1 MPPKKKEE
9 PKKHILLG
17 RVGTNLK
24 MGIVGLPNVGKSTF
38 FNVMTNSTWPTKNF
52 PFFTN
57 DTYKHDVFVPD
68 DRLDWLNNVY
78 KPVYK
83 VPAYLNVTDIAGLV
97 KGAHAGEGLGN
108 EFLSRIKECDGIFH
122 IIRAFSNE
130 EIVHVDGD
138 VNPVRDIETIQEEL
152 ILKDIN
158 SIKKATAYVN
168 RRILR
173 SVDPQLKFELD
184 LLAKAESMLMNDR
197 KPLRFGDWND
207 KEIESLNK
215 YFFLTAKLM
224 IYLINMS
231 EHDYVRKK
239 NKWLVPIKAWLD
251 EHDQG
256 AVAIPFSASYEH
268 RLIERYNQ
276 LNTKD
281 NAPSV
286 RNKIIFSGYKAL
298 NLIYFYTVD
307 NTKVKCWTIQTGTK
321 APQAAG
327 KIHTDYEKGFIM
339 AEIIKFTDLKE
350 LGNER
355 ALKKAGKYSTEGN
368 NYVVE
373 DGDIIYFKF
382 NADAE
387 LTQS

>member
-152 ILKDIN
+152 M
-158 SIKKATAYVN
+158 IK
-168 RRILR
+168 
-173 SVDPQLKFELD
+173 
-184 LLAKAESMLMNDR
+184 R
-197 KPLRFGDWND
+197 K
-207 KEIESLNK
+207 
-215 YFFLTAKLM
+215 YM
-224 IYLINMS
+224 
-231 EHDYVRKK
+231 
-239 NKWLVPIKAWLD
+239 
-251 EHDQG
+251 
-256 AVAIPFSASYEH
+256 
-268 RLIERYNQ
+268 
-276 LNTKD
+276 
-281 NAPSV
+281 
-286 RNKIIFSGYKAL
+286 
-298 NLIYFYTVD
+298 
-307 NTKVKCWTIQTGTK
+307 
-321 APQAAG
+321 
-327 KIHTDYEKGFIM
+327 EKM
-339 AEIIKFTDLKE
+339 
-350 LGNER
+350 
-355 ALKKAGKYSTEGN
+355 
-368 NYVVE
+368 
-373 DGDIIYFKF
+373 
-382 NADAE
+382 
-387 LTQS
+387 